1 LTLWLLLRTFI
12 EHQLDINIENMNNL
26 QSISNQIQKL
36 QSEYNKRM
44 KELNRQ
50 LEEAIHSAKVESLTQ
65 IEINPLSPVTDLDI
79 SFRAYQVVKA
89 MGIVT
94 IGDFLKLT
102 QARLMAQRNC
112 GKKTLTEIEYH
123 IFELQLGLELPLK

>member
-1 LTLWLLLRTFI
+1 MTFSYILRTFI

-50 LEEAIHSAKVESLTQ
+50 LEEAIREEKMRGLVQ
-65 IEINPLSPVTDLDI
+65 ININPKDSITSLDLSV
-79 SFRAYQVVKA
+79 RAYNILKR
-89 MGIVT
+89 MGINT
-94 IGDFLKLT
+94 IGSLLKLT
-102 QARLMAQRNC
+102 EAKLMAQPNAGGMTRR
-112 GKKTLTEIEYH
+112 EMH
-123 IFELQLGLELPLK
+123 ILFEGQLGLELPLK